1 MEAKDLIAKNKRKG
15 NAQTR
20 HYDTHKTRKKKKK
33 NRTPQKIP
41 LS

>member
-33 NRTPQKIP
+33 TEHLRKYH
-41 LS
+41 